1 MEIIPLEIVRNDITK
16 MEVDV
21 IVNAANSAL
30 QKGGG
35 VCGAI
40 FSASGTDKLQA
51 VCNEIGSCLVGQ
63 AVMTDGFQLQAEKI
77 IHTVG
82 PIWDGGV
89 SNEEKLLADCYKNSL
104 SLAVVRGYESIAF
117 PLISTGIYGYPKEQ
131 AIQIAI
137 STISAFL
144 MDHEI
149 HVYIVVY
156 DNEAFGLTNRLF
168 PKIEQ
173 YIDEHYVEKLD
184 THFLHA
190 RRTSDYEFEQ
200 VFELNEGQVLE
211 SQVPPNEL
219 FSENLKSRNLEAV
232 LNELDDSFAV
242 MLFRLIDKKEKTDV
256 ETYKKA
262 NIDRRHFSKIRNSI
276 DYTPQKKTV
285 IAFAI
290 ALELNLD
297 ETIDL
302 LGRAGYALSRS
313 NKFDVIIEYFIEEK
327 NYNIHE
333 INEVLFNF
341 DQLLLGA

>member
-1 MEIIPLEIVRNDITK
+1 MPLEIVRNDITR

-30 QKGGG
+30 QEGGG

-40 FSASGTDKLQA
+40 FSASGAGKLQA
-51 VCNEIGSCLVGQ
+51 ACNEIGSCSVGQ
-63 AVMTDGFQLQAEKI
+63 AVMTEGFQLKAKKI

-82 PIWDGGV
+82 PIWHGGS
-89 SNEEKLLADCYKNSL
+89 SNEEHLLSNCYKNSL
-104 SLAVVRGYESIAF
+104 LLAVEHGYESIAF

-137 STISAFL
+137 STISSFL

-156 DNEAFGLTNRLF
+156 DKDAFGLTKKLF
-168 PKIEQ
+168 PKIDQ
-173 YIDEHYVEKLD
+173 YINEHYVEKQD
-184 THFLHA
+184 THFLLD
-190 RRTSDYEFEQ
+190 RRNSNYEFEQ
-200 VFELNEGQVLE
+200 VFELREEQVLE
-211 SQVPPNEL
+211 SQVS
-219 FSENLKSRNLEAV
+219 SEESLSKNLKSRSLEAV
-232 LNELDDSFAV
+232 LNQLEDSFTV
-242 MLFRLIDKKEKTDV
+242 MLFRLIDEKEKTDV

-333 INEVLFNF
+333 INEVLFSF
-341 DQLLLGA
+341 DQIILGA